1 VVLSDHGQSQGAT
14 FLQRY
19 GETLEAL
26 VARACAVEP
35 AALAAAGSG
44 EDEARGRI
52 GAALSEAAS
61 GSGAG
66 SHAVRVAV
74 RGHQVDGEVHMAEL
88 EAPADELPELAVMA
102 SGCLG
107 LVSFPRVDGRL
118 TREAIDT
125 RWPELLPTLREHP
138 GIGFVLVR
146 SAVSGPVVLG
156 PHGEQRLETGEVI
169 GVDPLAPFGPN
180 AAAHV
185 ARTDAFAHCPDLVVN
200 STWWPETEEVAA
212 FEELVG
218 SHGGLG
224 GPQAHP
230 FVLAPAE
237 WAWPEEPVVGAET
250 IHHILR
256 GWLATEGHRA
266 YAPMSSAQIAG

>member
-1 VVLSDHGQSQGAT
+1 V
-14 FLQRY
+14 
-19 GETLEAL
+19 

-35 AALAAAGSG
+35 GGLAAAGSG

-52 GAALSEAAS
+52 GAALSEAAA

-74 RGHQVDGEVHMAEL
+74 RGRSVDGEVQVDPHAQRAL
-88 EAPADELPELAVMA
+88 PAGEELPELAVMA

-107 LVSFPRVDGRL
+107 LISFPRVEGRL
-118 TREAIDT
+118 TREAIDA
-125 RWPELLPTLREHP
+125 RWPELLDTLRGHP

-146 SAVSGPVVLG
+146 SSTAGPVVLG
-156 PHGEQRLETGEVI
+156 AHGEHRLESGEVI
-169 GVDPLAPFGPN
+169 GTDPLLPFGPN

-185 ARTDAFAHCPDLVVN
+185 ARTDGFSHCPDLVVN
-200 STWWPETEEVAA
+200 STWWKDTEEVAA

-218 SHGGLG
+218 SHGGMG

-256 GWLATEGHRA
+256 AWLAEQGQEA
-266 YAPMSSAQIAG
+266 YAPARPRASLARQG